1 MDESARLTS
10 RSLAEFT
17 DRQGHKFWLTPKAL
31 HHIGHDNKI
40 KDPLVF
46 VQQAI
51 QHAVA
56 IVESNSKPGTRLY
69 YAPMG
74 NGLYYTAV
82 ANTEDQRIKTA
93 YVSNK
98 IKKGDVIWQSS
109 RLEI

>member
-1 MDESARLTS
+1 MNRPAS
-10 RSLAEFT
+10 RRSSLDLL
-17 DRQGHKFWLTPKAL
+17 DRDGCKFWLSPKAL

-40 KDPLVF
+40 KDPRLF
-46 VQQAI
+46 IQQALE
-51 QHAVA
+51 QTVA

-82 ANTEDQRIKTA
+82 ANTKDQRIKTA
-93 YVSNK
+93 YVSDR
-98 IKKGDVIWQSS
+98 IKKGGMIWQSS